1 MKSIKTE
8 DINLNHKEVANM
20 MAVEISTAGEATP
33 VEAVEKL
40 EETDKVQN
48 KDKDGKAKQDGEV
61 LRPKYRSPH
70 IDKKVKGDV
79 LLDEDGK
86 PLVRRLGKSDNELRR
101 KMVKSVKEPITEVT
115 EEIKDET
122 VNNVR
127 KEEEDDWITV
137 NLGKTYE
144 SDDTVFNLYA
154 AVPGQQGL
162 GTVMKLGGGG
172 YMIDKHGNKFDLKQ
186 EGVQLRFNGRIYDD
200 DGSFEEIQF
209 VHDSACAANIINT
222 DNATKWTAPRDSSA
236 IFGGYNGGKSDR
248 LRGGRDLT
256 IKLKRRPLD
265 EYHNNNVNH
274 EVEESMQTEELNWAM
289 VVEEIAMVEAVVTNN
304 KKEYDKEE
312 KKEDM
317 HDKDDDNKDE
327 MESALDEVMELLND
341 MPSNLKEEYMRKSKS
356 SSALVNAMKE
366 EIMKV
371 KSNGKFKSMSDE
383 MGKQKRLKVM
393 ESYAKKFPHLSTSSL
408 NRMVREGN
416 IKGGI
421 ELDEKITMD
430 VEDKLV
436 GRATK
441 SKVHKKRSKTEGE
454 DAGLGRRAPFFITMG
469 DLIDLSQ
476 ITDGNR
482 WGYKWLLVLMCKE
495 YGTVKVYPLK
505 SKADVKPAWIQ
516 FQQWMD
522 IVTPYVEAKLGMTP
536 KVVIFANDRGPEF
549 MTTKGQTRGAL
560 DQLLFEAGIG
570 RWSPSTGDSNKLG
583 KVERF
588 NRLIIE
594 TINVML
600 RSVGVKNIWAFD
612 AATFFE
618 RHYNS
623 TPTSANK
630 VGRGEAPY
638 TTLGI
643 PIDESKLVNFFCAAY
658 VKLPKHMKVKLGE
671 KSTLGYIIGYGTA
684 MTMGGDTDGFKV
696 VLDDGTIYTTA
707 HVVPLQDKLVHGS
720 YYSTS
725 PIITQERHEEIAKIF
740 DTESAEEFSVKVEE
754 VEIDKQESKQPKKKV
769 KAKASRSMHIGT
781 GVTGQMRAEM
791 DEPSDKKN
799 RNDIMTKSEA
809 RDMVFRARRLK
820 WLLIWKT
827 AEEVGKTKESRKRY
841 EKYCKTTTFKQFD
854 LLAKRKDDARKD
866 DLINDTQ
873 KGHLSYKPDPGEAV
887 VVDQQEEQER
897 EDFQYVNSMT
907 MTSIESEISVVDG
920 KVQVLIREVKDE
932 EELVV
937 GATTESIDNG
947 DDECDDDDDFLR
959 EATALAEAT
968 LGKSEASISFACAVF
983 KNTQVWVEGRKKPM
997 TVKEA
1002 ITLKEWP
1009 EWRAAIIKEIKG
1021 LIDAGV
1027 WEEVPRSELDASTKV
1042 LPGKTILD
1050 IKTVDGKFE
1059 KCKARYVSRGDLS
1072 HRGEHYWDSS
1082 SHQAR
1087 SKSFRMFF
1095 ALAAQSY
1102 GETGKKSFLPRNL
1115 DISQA
1120 YLQSKRE
1127 EGEPEIYMELPEY
1140 TFGLC
1145 KDKYSG
1151 YVAKML
1157 RHIYG
1162 EVDGGRAF
1170 EQTLIKFIESIG
1182 GVPTVMDRM
1191 VFIWRWK
1198 GDELKALAHVD
1209 DILYNGDSDDILDE
1223 FYRLA
1228 EVYFSKLTGGKI
1240 AENILGIKVE
1250 WNLEE
1255 ASVKLSQGAH
1265 VEKFLE
1271 QFGFDLNST
1280 KSKPTPMPVDVEVLP
1295 NKGRRIAVEEWD
1307 YFKWCGF
1314 ANWLVTNTRPDMA
1327 LVTNLCG
1334 RHAQNPGEEHVAIQK
1349 HALRYLAG
1357 SWDDGITYHGRAE
1370 VLEEPYDHKNKLIT
1384 YVDSNH
1390 GVGHDTMCVVV
1401 MLNGGA
1407 VITRVLK
1414 QRVITTSTAHSE
1426 MLALAAGV
1434 KELQWAVDFMAE
1446 MGHEQG
1452 TVRLLG
1458 DNQSANLQATGDY
1471 KSSKSDH
1478 YRKTQFYVEDNIRQ
1492 GLVWVDKVAT
1502 EDNISDIGTKQVKPI
1517 AQFNHLKNIVMGNTP
1532 ILVETKLVKD
1542 IKEGKYDDFKRAM
1555 SVCFI
1560 EEQLN

>member
-1 MKSIKTE
+1 
-8 DINLNHKEVANM
+8 M
-20 MAVEISTAGEATP
+20 MAVGSTTAGEASS
-33 VEAVEKL
+33 EAVDKL
-40 EETDKVQN
+40 EATDKVQN
-48 KDKDGKAKQDGEV
+48 KYGTMKEDREV

-86 PLVRRLGKSDNELRR
+86 PLVRKVGKSDNELRR
-101 KMVKSVKEPITEVT
+101 KMVRSVKEPITGVKETVA
-115 EEIKDET
+115 KAT
-122 VNNVR
+122 VNNVL
-127 KEEEDDWITV
+127 KEDDDDWVAV
-137 NLGKTYE
+137 NLGKTYV

-162 GTVMKLGGGG
+162 GTVMTLGGGG
-172 YMIDKHGNKFDLKQ
+172 YMIDKYGNKFDMKQ
-186 EGVQLRFNGRIYDD
+186 EGVQLRFNGRIYDR
-200 DGSFEEIQF
+200 DGSFEEIQL

-222 DNATKWTAPRDSSA
+222 DNATKWTVPRDSSA

-248 LRGGRDLT
+248 LKGGRDLI
-256 IKLKRRPLD
+256 IKLKRRKGGRD
-265 EYHNNNVNH
+265 VSINNNVN
-274 EVEESMQTEELNWAM
+274 EKVEESPLEEKLNWAM
-289 VVEEIAMVEAVVTNN
+289 VVEEIAMVEAQVQNM
-304 KKEYDKEE
+304 KEE
-312 KKEDM
+312 IKEDNKKEDM
-317 HDKDDDNKDE
+317 YEKEDGKDE
-327 MESALDEVMELLND
+327 IESALDEVMDLLND
-341 MPSNLKEEYMRKSKS
+341 MPAELKEEYMCKSKS
-356 SSALVNAMKE
+356 SSALVNAMKD

-371 KSNGKFKSMSDE
+371 KSNGKFKSMSEE
-383 MGKQKRLKVM
+383 MGKQKRLKEM
-393 ESYAKKFPHLSTSSL
+393 ELNAKKFPHLSTSSL
-408 NRMVREGN
+408 NRMVREGS

-430 VEDKLV
+430 IEDKLI

-441 SKVHKKRSKTEGE
+441 SKVHKKRSKTAGE
-454 DAGLGRRAPFFITMG
+454 DEGLGRRAPFFITMG
-469 DLIDLSQ
+469 DLIDLSKM
-476 ITDGNR
+476 TEGNR
-482 WGYKWLLVLMCKE
+482 WGYNWLLVLMCKE
-495 YGTVKVYPLK
+495 YGTVKIYPLK

-522 IVTPYVEAKLGMTP
+522 IITPYVEAKLSMTP

-600 RSVGVKNIWAFD
+600 RSVGVKNIWAYD

-618 RHYNS
+618 KHYNS

-630 VGRGEAPY
+630 VGRGEAPF

-643 PIDESKLVNFFCAAY
+643 PIDESKLVKFFCAAY
-658 VKLPKHMKVKLGE
+658 VKLPKHMKVKLGD
-671 KSTLGYIIGYGTA
+671 KSTLGYIIGYGTG
-684 MTMGGDTDGFKV
+684 MTLGGDTDGYKV
-696 VLDDGTIYTTA
+696 VLEDGTIYTTA
-707 HVVPLQDKLVHGS
+707 HVVPLHDKLVNGS

-725 PIITQERHEEIAKIF
+725 PIITQERHAEIAKIF
-740 DTESAEEFSVKVEE
+740 DTEAAEQFSVKDKEVGNMKEQE
-754 VEIDKQESKQPKKKV
+754 VEVKKTKKQVKTKV
-769 KAKASRSMHIGT
+769 SRSMHIGT

-791 DEPSDKKN
+791 DAPTDKKN
-799 RNDIMTKSEA
+799 RNDVMTRNEA

-820 WLLIWKT
+820 WLLVWRT
-827 AEEVGKTKESRKRY
+827 PEEAGKSKDSRIRY
-841 EKYCKTTTFKQFD
+841 EKYCKTKTFEQFD
-854 LLAKRKDDARKD
+854 LLAKRKDEARKD
-866 DLINDTQ
+866 DLFYDTQ
-873 KGHLSYKPDPGEAV
+873 KGHLSFKPNHNEIIE
-887 VVDQQEEQER
+887 DQQEEQER
-897 EDFQYVNSMT
+897 EDFQYINSMT
-907 MTSIESEISVVDG
+907 MTHIESEISIVDG
-920 KVQVLIREVKDE
+920 KVQLLLLEVKDE
-932 EELVV
+932 EELIV
-937 GATTESIDNG
+937 GATTESIDD
-947 DDECDDDDDFLR
+947 DDELDDCCDEDFLK
-959 EATALAEAT
+959 EAAIMAEAA
-968 LGKSEASISFACAVF
+968 LDKSEVSIGFICAVF
-983 KNTQVWVEGRKKPM
+983 KQTQVWVEGRKKPM
-997 TVKEA
+997 SVKEA

-1009 EWRAAIIKEIKG
+1009 EWRASIIKEVKG

-1027 WEEVPRSELDASTKV
+1027 WEEVPRSELDKSTKV

-1050 IKTVDGKFE
+1050 IKTIDGKFD

-1072 HRGEHYWDSS
+1072 SRGEHYWDSS

-1087 SKSFRMFF
+1087 SKSFRIFF
-1095 ALAAQSY
+1095 SLAAQSY
-1102 GETGKKSFLPRNL
+1102 GETGNKSYLPRNL

-1170 EQTLIKFIESIG
+1170 EQTLVKFIESIG
-1182 GVPTVMDRM
+1182 GVALVSDRM

-1198 GDELKALAHVD
+1198 EDTLKALAHVD
-1209 DILYNGDSDDILDE
+1209 DILYNGDSDAILVE

-1228 EVYFSKLTGGKI
+1228 EKYFSKLTGGKI

-1271 QFGFDLNST
+1271 QFGFDLHST
-1280 KSKPTPMPVDVEVLP
+1280 KSKPTPMLVDIEVLP
-1295 NKGRRIAVEEWD
+1295 NEGRRISVDEWD

-1314 ANWLVTNTRPDMA
+1314 ANWLATNTRPDFA

-1334 RHAQNPGEEHVAIQK
+1334 RHAQNPGEEHIAIQK

-1357 SWDDGITYHGRAE
+1357 TWDEGITYHGKSK

-1426 MLALAAGV
+1426 TLALAAGV

-1446 MGHEQG
+1446 MGYEQG
-1452 TVRLLG
+1452 TIRLMG

-1478 YRKTQFYVEDNIRQ
+1478 YRKTQFYVEDNMRQ
-1492 GLVWVDKVAT
+1492 GLVWIDKVAT

-1542 IKEGKYDDFKRAM
+1542 IKQGKYDDFNRAM
-1555 SVCFI
+1555 TVYFK
-1560 EEQLN
+1560 

>member
-1 MKSIKTE
+1 MKSKKLVDT
-8 DINLNHKEVANM
+8 NLTHEEVDDM
-20 MAVEISTAGEATP
+20 MAVELTTAGKANSD
-33 VEAVEKL
+33 AVNKL
-40 EETDKVQN
+40 EGTDKVQN
-48 KDKDGKAKQDGEV
+48 KDEIMKKEREV
-61 LRPKYRSPH
+61 LRPKFRSPQ
-70 IDKKVKGDV
+70 IEKQVKGDV
-79 LLDEDGK
+79 LLDEDGI

-101 KMVKSVKEPITEVT
+101 KMTTSVKEPLTEAK
-115 EEIKDET
+115 EAIGHPT
-122 VNNVR
+122 VNNVM
-127 KEEEDDWITV
+127 KDEECGWIEV
-137 NLGKTYE
+137 NLGTTYE

-154 AVPGQQGL
+154 AVPGQLSL

-172 YMIDKHGNKFDLKQ
+172 YMIDKNGNKFDMKQ
-186 EGVQLRFNGRIYDD
+186 EGVQLRFMGRIYDCN
-200 DGSFEEIQF
+200 GSFEEVEF
-209 VHDSACAANIINT
+209 VHDSACAANIIKT
-222 DNATKWTAPRDSSA
+222 SNATKWTALRDRSA
-236 IFGGYNGGKSDR
+236 VFGGYNGGKSDR
-248 LRGGRDLT
+248 LKGGRDLI
-256 IKLKRRPLD
+256 IKLKRRQPTSCGD
-265 EYHNNNVNH
+265 DDGNNDRNVNH
-274 EVEESMQTEELNWAM
+274 SEELNWAM
-289 VVEEIAMVEAVVTNN
+289 VVEEVSLAETEVQRENITMNQ
-304 KKEYDKEE
+304 
-312 KKEDM
+312 EDVNDEDD
-317 HDKDDDNKDE
+317 DKDEKE
-327 MESALDEVMELLND
+327 TLIDEVMDLLND
-341 MPSNLKEEYMRKSKS
+341 MPTKLKEEYMSKLKS
-356 SSALVNAMKE
+356 SSVLVNAMKD

-371 KSNGKFKSMSDE
+371 KSNGKFKSLSDE
-383 MGKQKRLKVM
+383 MGTQKRLKEM
-393 ESYAKKFPHLSTSSL
+393 ELNAKKFPHLSTASL

-416 IKGGI
+416 ISGGI
-421 ELDEKITMD
+421 EIEEKIVMD
-430 VEDKLV
+430 IENKLI

-441 SKVHKKRSKTEGE
+441 SKVHKKRSKTKEE
-454 DAGLGRRAPFFITMG
+454 DAGLGRRAPFFVTMG
-469 DLIDLSQ
+469 DLIDLSNL
-476 ITDGNR
+476 TEGNR
-482 WGYKWLLVLMCKE
+482 WGYNWLLVLMCKE

-516 FQQWMD
+516 FQQW
-522 IVTPYVEAKLGMTP
+522 IEIITPYVEAKLGMTP
-536 KVVIFANDRGPEF
+536 KVVIFANDRGAEF
-549 MTTKGQTRGAL
+549 MTTKGQTRGEL

-600 RSVGVKNIWAFD
+600 RSVGVKNIWTYD

-623 TPTSANK
+623 TPTLANK
-630 VGRGEAPY
+630 VGRGEAPF

-643 PIDESKLVNFFCAAY
+643 PIDESKLVTFFCAAY

-671 KSTLGYIIGYGTA
+671 KSTLGYIIGYGTG
-684 MTMGGDTDGFKV
+684 MTMGGDTDGYKV
-696 VLDDGTIYTTA
+696 VLEDGTIYTTA
-707 HVVPLQDKLVHGS
+707 HVVPLPDKMVNGS
-720 YYSTS
+720 HYSTS
-725 PIITQERHEEIAKIF
+725 PIIGQEKHEKMSKIF
-740 DTESAEEFSVKVEE
+740 DNEAVEGFKVKEKGVRE
-754 VEIDKQESKQPKKKV
+754 VKDPEVNNKKKRV
-769 KAKASRSMHIGT
+769 KSKGSRSMHIGT

-791 DEPSDKKN
+791 DAPSHRKN
-799 RNDIMTKSEA
+799 RNDVMTRTEA
-809 RDMVFRARRLK
+809 RNLIFKARRLK
-820 WLLIWKT
+820 WLLVWKT
-827 AEEVGKTKESRKRY
+827 PNEAGKTKDSRIRY
-841 EKYCKTTTFKQFD
+841 DKYWKTKTFKEFD
-854 LLAKRKDDARKD
+854 LLAKRKQDARKD
-866 DLINDTQ
+866 DLYFDAQ
-873 KGHLSYKPDPGEAV
+873 KGHLSFEPDPDELAV
-887 VVDQQEEQER
+887 VDEQEVDPQEEQDR
-897 EDFQYVNSMT
+897 EDFQYINSMT
-907 MTSIESEISVVDG
+907 MTSVESEISVVDG
-920 KVQVLIREVKDE
+920 KVQLLIRELKDE
-932 EELVV
+932 EVLVI
-937 GATTESIDNG
+937 GATAELTDSDWNDCWEG
-947 DDECDDDDDFLR
+947 DFLN
-959 EATALAEAT
+959 EATIMGEAL
-968 LGKSEASISFACAVF
+968 LGKSEVSVGFICAVF
-983 KNTQVWVEGRKKPM
+983 KNAQVWVDDRKKPM
-997 TVKEA
+997 SVKEA
-1002 ITLKEWP
+1002 MTLKEWP
-1009 EWRAAIIKEIKG
+1009 EWRAAIVKEVKG

-1027 WEEVPRSELDASTKV
+1027 WEEVHRSELNSSTKV

-1050 IKTVDGKFE
+1050 IKTIDGKFE

-1072 HRGEHYWDSS
+1072 NRGEHYWDSS

-1095 ALAAQSY
+1095 ALSAQAY
-1102 GETGKKSFLPRNL
+1102 GETGKTSYLPRNL

-1145 KDKYSG
+1145 RDKYSG

-1170 EQTLIKFIESIG
+1170 EQTLVKFIESIG
-1182 GVPTVMDRM
+1182 GVPLVSDRM
-1191 VFIWRWK
+1191 VFIWKWK
-1198 GDELKALAHVD
+1198 GDSLKALAHVD
-1209 DILYNGDSDDILDE
+1209 DILYNGDSDEILDE

-1228 EVYFSKLTGGKI
+1228 EKYFSKLTGGNT

-1250 WNLEE
+1250 WDLEN

-1271 QFGFDLNST
+1271 QFGFDLQST
-1280 KSKPTPMPVDVEVLP
+1280 KSKPTPMPVDMEVLT
-1295 NKGRRIAVEEWD
+1295 NEGRRIGVDEWD

-1314 ANWLVTNTRPDMA
+1314 ANWLATNTRPDLA

-1334 RHAQNPGEEHVAIQK
+1334 RHAQNPGDDHVAIQK

-1357 SWDDGITYHGRAE
+1357 TWDEGITYHGRAK

-1452 TVRLLG
+1452 TIRLLG

-1478 YRKTQFYVEDNIRQ
+1478 YRKIQFYVEDNIRQ
-1492 GLVWVDKVAT
+1492 GLVWIDKVAT
-1502 EDNISDIGTKQVKPI
+1502 EDNISDIGTKQVKPV

-1542 IKEGKYDDFKRAM
+1542 IKEGKYDDFNHA
-1555 SVCFI
+1555 
-1560 EEQLN
+1560 